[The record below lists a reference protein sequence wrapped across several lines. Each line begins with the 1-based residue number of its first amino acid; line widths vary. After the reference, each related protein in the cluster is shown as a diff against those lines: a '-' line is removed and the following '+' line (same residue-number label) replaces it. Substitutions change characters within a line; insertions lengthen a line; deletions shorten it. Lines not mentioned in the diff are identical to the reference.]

1 MNIDKIF
8 YQNIHNYGY
17 RLMPCILELDE
28 KRLFLPEIFS
38 EYMPYEC
45 GGYLDIK
52 KEKNQVIIY
61 ADYED
66 YAVNPDTQLK
76 LIISYKNYAQVL
88 DAWNKNLKNPK
99 SYILIS
105 LDDSG
110 CVIFEA
116 KDQLFSDELMIVQQD
131 EKKWLNAEMSKKN

>member
-1 MNIDKIF
+1 MNKIF
-8 YQNIHNYGY
+8 YQNIKNYGY
-17 RLMPCILELDE
+17 RLMPCILESDE
-28 KRLFLPEIFS
+28 KRSFLPEIFS

-66 YAVNPDTQLK
+66 YTIDPDTQLK
-76 LIISYKNYAQVL
+76 LTISYKNYVQIV

-99 SYILIS
+99 SYVVIF
-105 LDDSG
+105 LDDFDW
-110 CVIFEA
+110 VNFEA
-116 KDQLFSDELMIVQQD
+116 KNQLSTDELMIVQQD
-131 EKKWLNAEMSKKN
+131 EKRWLDIEISRDS